1 MATLGYSSL
10 VFALFAEIYG
20 VAALM
25 IGSVRKSKKWL
36 SSGRQA
42 CLILFPLLSI
52 SVIALLIPLIRKD
65 YRFEY
70 VFETVNNAQPFY
82 LRIAALW
89 GKQSGSLLFWTWL
102 FSIFLFVWTLKS
114 VKTDDPLFP
123 TAAILLLLNIGFFNV
138 LNLFGSNPFNRFWL
152 NNLNRKVYTAF
163 SQISGTVSYQPADGM
178 GMNPLLRHFG
188 MVLHP
193 PALYLGFIGVFIPA
207 AYELSAL
214 IHKPDHFDWIQ
225 KTHSWFLFAWIF
237 LAIGLILGSR
247 WAYDV
252 LGWGGYW
259 GWDPVEVSALI
270 PFLLLTAYIHAMIGF
285 RKTGRYKA
293 WVAISGLLTALS
305 IVFSTFVTR
314 SGLIASVHAFSASPL
329 SQYLILYLAV
339 SLITVVVIL
348 LIARKNFASQTVLRK
363 LSFEQTIQTREFFIT
378 AMIVVLFVIAAFCL
392 WGILVPNISAL
403 FSEKTIS
410 IGADYYTSA
419 TGPLFLIL
427 VFLTGCFP
435 LTSWGVPFT
444 QKIRKIFFLLLALS
458 AVVTGW
464 ICINLAV
471 TQPLRIISIW
481 VLVFSISVYLFDWID
496 HAFVINKDHRQFSF
510 VRLFSQFSFRRPRL
524 STCLIH
530 GSILLMAVGIIGIE
544 FFQKETQFTFKPNDT
559 RSFSGFELTFNRV
572 TKEDTLEGYLTT
584 AEFDISQNGKNI
596 TTVYPKQKYYETS
609 QQMTTIP
616 GIKSDLKDDLYLIL
630 TDSEAS
636 AEKQQV
642 AVTIFYNPLI
652 NWLWIGGILLC
663 LGGIL
668 AYATSLRKE
677 KTSS

>member
-25 IGSVRKSKKWL
+25 IGAVRKSKKWL

-114 VKTDDPLFP
+114 VRTDDPLFP

-152 NNLNRKVYTAF
+152 NSLNGKVYTAF
-163 SQISGTVSYQPADGM
+163 SQISGTVSYQPSDGV

-214 IHKPDHFDWIQ
+214 IHKPEHFDWIR

-293 WVAISGLLTALS
+293 WVTVSGLLTALS

-314 SGLIASVHAFSASPL
+314 SGLIASVHAFSTSPL
-329 SQYLILYLAV
+329 SRYLILYLAI

-348 LIARKNFASQTVLRK
+348 LIARKNFASQTDLKK

-444 QKIRKIFFLLLALS
+444 QKFQKIFFLLLALS
-458 AVVTGW
+458 AAITGW
-464 ICINLAV
+464 ICINLGV
-471 TQPLRIISIW
+471 IQPLRIISIW
-481 VLVFSISVYLFDWID
+481 VLVFSISVFLFDWID
-496 HAFVINKDHRQFSF
+496 HAFVTNGDHRRFSF
-510 VRLFSQFSFRRPRL
+510 VKLFSQFSFRRPRL

-544 FFQKETQFTFKPNDT
+544 FFQKETQFTFKPNET
-559 RSFSGFELTFNRV
+559 RSFSRFELTFNHL
-572 TKEDTLEGYLTT
+572 TKEDTPEGYLTT
-584 AEFDISQNGKNI
+584 AEFDISQNGKII

-630 TDSEAS
+630 TDSETS
-636 AEKQQV
+636 AEKQEV

>member
-20 VAALM
+20 VAALI
-25 IGSVRKSKKWL
+25 IGHIRKSKKWL

-42 CLILFPLLSI
+42 CLVLFPLLSI
-52 SVIALLIPLIRKD
+52 SVIALLVPLIRND
-65 YRFEY
+65 YHFEY
-70 VFETVNNAQPFY
+70 VYETVNNAQPFY

-114 VKTDDPLFP
+114 VKLDDPLFP
-123 TAAILLLLNIGFFNV
+123 TAAILLLLNIAFFNI
-138 LNLFGSNPFNRFWL
+138 LNIFGSNPFNRFWL
-152 NNLNRKVYTAF
+152 NSINGKVYTAF
-163 SQISGTVSYQPADGM
+163 SQISGTVPYQPSDGM

-214 IHKPDHFDWIQ
+214 IHRPDHFDWVK

-270 PFLLLTAYIHAMIGF
+270 PFLFLTAYIHAMIGF

-314 SGLIASVHAFSASPL
+314 SGLISSVHAFSASPI
-329 SQYLILYLAV
+329 SQYLIIYLVV
-339 SLITVVVIL
+339 SLVTVGAIL
-348 LIARKNFASQTVLRK
+348 LIARKNFAASNTINK
-363 LSFEQTIQTREFFIT
+363 LPFEQTIQTREFFIT
-378 AMIVVLFVIAAFCL
+378 AMIVVLYLIAVFCL
-392 WGILVPNISAL
+392 WGILIPNISTL

-410 IGADYYTSA
+410 IGADYYTSS
-419 TGPLFLIL
+419 TGPLFLALI
-427 VFLTGCFP
+427 FLTGCFP
-435 LTSWGVPFT
+435 LTSWSVPFT
-444 QKIRKIFFLLLALS
+444 KKARKIFFFLMALS
-458 AVVTGW
+458 AAMTVW
-464 ICINLAV
+464 ICISHSVN
-471 TQPLRIISIW
+471 QPIRIISLWIISLSI
-481 VLVFSISVYLFDWID
+481 LVYIFDWID
-496 HAFVINKDHRQFSF
+496 HAFVSNENQRKFKF

-524 STCLIH
+524 STFLIH
-530 GSILLMAVGIIGIE
+530 SSILLMALGIVGIE
-544 FFQKETQFTFKPNDT
+544 FFQKETQFKFKPNET
-559 RSFSGFELTFNRV
+559 RSFAGYEMTFNRI
-572 TKEDTLEGYLTT
+572 TKEDTSEGFTTT
-584 AEFDISQNGKNI
+584 AEFDIFRNGKRI
-596 TTVYPKQKYYETS
+596 KTVFPQQKFYGSS
-609 QQMTTIP
+609 QQITTIP
-616 GIKSDLKDDLYLIL
+616 GIKSDLKNDLYLIL
-630 TDSEAS
+630 TDSETS
-636 AEKQQV
+636 AEKQEA

-668 AYATSLRKE
+668 AYINSLRKD
-677 KTSS
+677 KSSS